1 MREQRVCLTAGGCR
15 EGGKAAWRGESSGK
29 GGDNEK
35 GLNSRETWVGGEIKG
50 RFSEMA
56 GRGLFTDRGKGLG
69 GMGLGYL
76 NRINRGKGRTQGL

>member
-1 MREQRVCLTAGGCR
+1 MREQRVCLTAEGCR
-15 EGGKAAWRGESSGK
+15 EGGKAAWRGGSSGK

-56 GRGLFTDRGKGLG
+56 VGCSLTEEKDMEAWGLG
-69 GMGLGYL
+69 
-76 NRINRGKGRTQGL
+76 I